1 MLKRFSLS
9 PRVDD
14 EFATSDTRQMIKF
27 VLSFLI
33 KIFMGKLEK
42 VISNSP
48 LPTRSQKGKLT
59 SFEPSFLRISG
70 SVNVMSVSGVDR

>member
-1 MLKRFSLS
+1 MMLNCLHTLTLPSLLILKLATMLKRLSLS

-33 KIFMGKLEK
+33 KILRGKLEK

-48 LPTRSQKGKLT
+48 LPTRSQKG
-59 SFEPSFLRISG
+59 
-70 SVNVMSVSGVDR
+70 N